1 MENMLL
7 VFLEGFNRRTPSAYI
22 VLVFSR
28 LKFPHGVTLCSAR
41 PMSVM
46 AAAENKS
53 AGLSGTFLRQQNRTM
68 KSSSLTKGIVNLSGG
83 VAVIQHKK
91 KQSLQKRTLKIR
103 NMDFIECW
111 VYAILKE
118 QLPEVFICYDNIPC
132 EQQE

>member
-1 MENMLL
+1 MLL

-53 AGLSGTFLRQQNRTM
+53 AGLSGTFLR
-68 KSSSLTKGIVNLSGG
+68 
-83 VAVIQHKK
+83 
-91 KQSLQKRTLKIR
+91 